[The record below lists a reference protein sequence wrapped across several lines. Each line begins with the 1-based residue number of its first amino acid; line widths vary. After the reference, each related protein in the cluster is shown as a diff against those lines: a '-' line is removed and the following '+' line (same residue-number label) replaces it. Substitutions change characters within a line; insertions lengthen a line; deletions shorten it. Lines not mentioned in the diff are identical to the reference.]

1 MNTKAFLIFNPAAG
15 ARSAAA
21 RLQVQLDA
29 LPGAYTLLETAAPG
43 DAARLARTICARE
56 RGPKRL
62 IACGG
67 DGTLGEVAG
76 GAMDDPEA
84 LVGVWPCGSGNDY
97 ARLYGGEQR
106 FLDLARQ
113 LDAPAV
119 PVDLVSVNDRIAIN
133 VVNLGLEAQAAATM
147 LRFRHHPLL
156 GGRRAY
162 IMGVLDAV
170 TSHLRTSCNITADGR
185 LFHQGDLFTA
195 SFALGQY
202 IGGGYRCA
210 PRAVNDDGLLD
221 VCAIL
226 PFARLKLLRMLPV
239 YKKGRHLDNRMFEN
253 RVRYGRAREV
263 AIATPSPASL
273 CLDGE
278 IISGT
283 SFALR
288 VLPRAVRFILPPPPQ
303 AP

>member
-97 ARLYGGEQR
+97 ARLYGGEER
-106 FLDLARQ
+106 FVNLKNQ
-113 LDAPAV
+113 LDAPTV
-119 PVDLVSVNDRIAIN
+119 LVDLIRLDGRIAIN
-133 VVNLGLEAQAAATM
+133 VVNLGSAAQAAATM
-147 LRFRHHPLL
+147 LRYRHHPLL

-162 IMGVLDAV
+162 LMGVLDAV
-170 TSHLRTSCNITADGR
+170 TSHLRTACTIIADGET
-185 LFHQGDLFTA
+185 LHEGDLLTA
-195 SFALGQY
+195 SFASGRY
-202 IGGGYRCA
+202 VGGGFLCA
-210 PRAVNDDGLLD
+210 PRAVNDDGLMD
-221 VCAIL
+221 ICAIL
-226 PFARLKLLRMLPV
+226 PLPRLTLLSLLGE
-239 YKKGRHLDNRMFEN
+239 YKRGHHLDSPAFEGLVTYKRAQ
-253 RVRYGRAREV
+253 RVRVTCQRE
-263 AIATPSPASL
+263 AAL

-278 IISGT
+278 IITGREFELET
-283 SFALR
+283 
-288 VLPRAVRFILPPPPQ
+288 LPRALRFILPPG
-303 AP
+303 

>member
-1 MNTKAFLIFNPAAG
+1 MNTKIFLIFNPAAG
-15 ARSAAA
+15 ARSADA
-21 RLQVQLDA
+21 RLQAQLNS
-29 LPGAYTLLETAAPG
+29 LPGDYTLLKTTAPG
-43 DAARLARTICARE
+43 DAARLAREACARE

-106 FLDLARQ
+106 FLNLARQ

-162 IMGVLDAV
+162 FLGVLDAI
-170 TSHLRTSCNITADGR
+170 TSHLRTSCEITADGR
-185 LFHQGDLFTA
+185 PFHQGDLFTA

-210 PRAVNDDGLLD
+210 PKAVNDDGLLD

-226 PFARLKLLRMLPV
+226 PFARLTLPRLLPI
-239 YKKGRHLDNRMFEN
+239 YKKGRHLSDELFKDRI
-253 RVRYGRAREV
+253 RYGRARAV
-263 AIATPSPASL
+263 TISTPAPASL

-278 IISGT
+278 IISGN
-283 SFALR
+283 SFTLR
-288 VLPRAVRFILPPPPQ
+288 VLPRAVRFILPP
-303 AP
+303 AISAT